1 MPDGYSSPQEAA
13 LANWPEAAGARVVQV
28 SVVGERA
35 QLILETDQDRPYPYY
50 VYCVRQARGDVG
62 QCADLS
68 LGRPERIRLV
78 ATAGHHTIPKHRS
91 GGDIERSRPAH

>member
-50 VYCVRQARGDVG
+50 VYC
-62 QCADLS
+62 
-68 LGRPERIRLV
+68 IRHDGLWHEV
-78 ATAGHHTIPKHRS
+78 MS
-91 GGDIERSRPAH
+91 GNAPTYRWDDPNEYDW